1 MATTVKKF
9 SASWCGPCRMLAP
22 MMESIKPSYSGVKF
36 EEIDI
41 DEKAEVAAQYGVRS
55 VPTVIVEKDGVEVNR
70 FVGVQSAMTYRNA
83 INETL

>member
-22 MMESIKPSYSGVKF
+22 MMESIKPAYNGVKF
-36 EEIDI
+36 EDIDI
-41 DEKAEVAAQYGVRS
+41 DENAELAAKYGVRS

>member
-22 MMESIKPSYSGVKF
+22 MMESIKPAFNGVKF
-36 EEIDI
+36 ENIDI
-41 DEKAEVAAQYGVRS
+41 DENAELAAKYGVRS

>member
-22 MMESIKPSYSGVKF
+22 MMESIKPAYNGVKF
-36 EEIDI
+36 VDIDI
-41 DEKAEVAAQYGVRS
+41 DENSELAAQYGVRS

>member
-9 SASWCGPCRMLAP
+9 SASWCGPCKMLAP
-22 MMESIKPSYSGVKF
+22 MMESIKPTFNGVKF
-36 EEIDI
+36 ENIDI
-41 DEKAEVAAQYGVRS
+41 DENAELAAKYGVRS

>member
-22 MMESIKPSYSGVKF
+22 MMESIKPSYSEVKF